1 MKRFS
6 RFYFECSIVGC
17 ESEHTSDSCSQKQHS
32 ATNGSD
38 PRDWM
43 MVSIVHSTDCF
54 CFHSAQTS
62 FTKLMTVCLF
72 PLKLVTCTS
81 CIILTSDPQI
91 HEISTISTFPIS
103 KLEVCRQ
110 CCRRLIGEVVRR
122 TLLLLGPSPDWK
134 CLLVLSHLRHY

>member
-17 ESEHTSDSCSQKQHS
+17 ESKHTSDSCSQKQHS

-110 CCRRLIGEVVRR
+110 CCRRLIVG
-122 TLLLLGPSPDWK
+122 
-134 CLLVLSHLRHY
+134 LRPFSTVSS

>member
-17 ESEHTSDSCSQKQHS
+17 ESKHTSDSCSQKQHS

-43 MVSIVHSTDCF
+43 MVCIVHSTDCF

-81 CIILTSDPQI
+81 SIILTLTHKFMKYLQ
-91 HEISTISTFPIS
+91 STFSTFPIS

-122 TLLLLGPSPDWK
+122 TLLLGPSPD
-134 CLLVLSHLRHY
+134 